1 MLRFWISFFVK
12 SFSPQLQF
20 GPFAIAALGA
30 LGSVAGG
37 LIGSSGQKDANS
49 TNLRIAREQM
59 AFQERLSNTA
69 VQRGMA
75 DYRAAGLNPMLA
87 GMNPASS
94 PSGSTTRVENPKGPL
109 GEGVSRAVNSAAS
122 AMQAQNLAA
131 QNKLLE
137 AQTLKTNAEA
147 SEVQSRLPYSADSA
161 RISFETLNRNFTKLG
176 HEIHQIMRDEQLKD
190 IEIDKIKPLLI
201 EFQELQNQS
210 ARLGQAGQ
218 RAEAAFYEQIGS
230 GAKWLE
236 LVRKF
241 LPGFS
246 TSGIP
251 GIGPR
256 FRFN

>member
-1 MLRFWISFFVK
+1 MLRFWISFFVN
-12 SFSPQLQF
+12 SLSPRLQF
-20 GPFAIAALGA
+20 GPFAVAALGA

-37 LIGSSGQKDANS
+37 LIGSSGQKDANA

-94 PSGSTTRVENPKGPL
+94 PAGSTTRVDNVKAPL

-137 AQTLKTNAEA
+137 AQTAKTQAEA
-147 SEVQSRLPYSADSA
+147 QVVQSTLPYSGTSA
-161 RISFETLNRNFTKLG
+161 RLSTYKLEQETIKLSN
-176 HEIHQIMRDEQLKD
+176 EVNSVIADA
-190 IEIDKIKPLLI
+190 KIKELDLAQMRPLLI
-201 EFQELQNQS
+201 KYQELINQS
-210 ARLGQAGQ
+210 TQLGIPAAK
-218 RAEAAFYEQIGS
+218 AEANFYESIGS

-236 LVRKF
+236 LLRKF